1 MAACLNKLSGRNG
14 FVSFAMALFL
24 VLLLLAAL
32 SLNPSGVTTVAAVPL
47 RDFRGSRRIGV
58 TTRAS
63 EVEILAPDAGGS
75 SSNNPPLPVAGI
87 FGDLQ
92 SPAASSYSMF
102 VQAMASLQPPMDY
115 VAFLNGAVNS
125 PAASDY
131 SMFVQAMAS
140 LQPPMDYVAFLNGA
154 VGMANGITILAPS
167 NAAFQVLGPYTS
179 CLANYTRSG
188 PMLATLLNHH
198 ILYGNFPVSA
208 LFDGRRYFTLA
219 NTNVLVTRA
228 ATGVTVEGARVVE
241 RNKFAGYNGVVH
253 GIDRVLFPP
262 GITPSV
268 SVVWLWCVHGVV
280 GAACV
285 GASMWGACVGA
296 SRAAILHP
304 CQHQSACDPGG
315 NGGDCGG
322 REGG

>member
-1 MAACLNKLSGRNG
+1 
-14 FVSFAMALFL
+14 
-24 VLLLLAAL
+24 
-32 SLNPSGVTTVAAVPL
+32 
-47 RDFRGSRRIGV
+47 
-58 TTRAS
+58 
-63 EVEILAPDAGGS
+63 
-75 SSNNPPLPVAGI
+75 
-87 FGDLQ
+87 
-92 SPAASSYSMF
+92 
-102 VQAMASLQPPMDY
+102 
-115 VAFLNGAVNS
+115 S

-198 ILYGNFPVSA
+198 ILYGNFPESA

-228 ATGVTVEGARVVE
+228 ATGVTVEGTRVVE
-241 RNKFAGYNGVVH
+241 PNKFAGYNGIVH

-262 GITPSV
+262 GITS
-268 SVVWLWCVHGVV
+268 S
-280 GAACV
+280 
-285 GASMWGACVGA
+285 
-296 SRAAILHP
+296 
-304 CQHQSACDPGG
+304 
-315 NGGDCGG
+315 
-322 REGG
+322 